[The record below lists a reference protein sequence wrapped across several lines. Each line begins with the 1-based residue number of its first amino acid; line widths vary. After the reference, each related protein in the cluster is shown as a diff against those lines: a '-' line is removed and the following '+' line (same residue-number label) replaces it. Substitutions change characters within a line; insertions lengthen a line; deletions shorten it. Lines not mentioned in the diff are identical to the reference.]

1 MGSGR
6 LSLTGR
12 LPNGQWFISHP
23 RYMWEISASRATVR
37 GQDLGEMGPL
47 PEQAHLGDF
56 WVPQQGRFFIG
67 QAFLEPYDPA
77 RHLAV
82 FSRRPSLDCPR

>member
-1 MGSGR
+1 MVY
-6 LSLTGR
+6 LA
-12 LPNGQWFISHP
+12 
-23 RYMWEISASRATVR
+23 SALYVGNFRSRAMVR

-82 FSRRPSLDCPR
+82 FSQESQAA